1 MCKPTDNQRVYPPPH
16 MGRVTNCRLIVC
28 TVLSMVVYDKY
39 VAKVIK
45 KDTHF
50 IAIVKKGIFLTF
62 APTFLLL

>member
-1 MCKPTDNQRVYPPPH
+1 MEL
-16 MGRVTNCRLIVC
+16 VTNCRLIVC